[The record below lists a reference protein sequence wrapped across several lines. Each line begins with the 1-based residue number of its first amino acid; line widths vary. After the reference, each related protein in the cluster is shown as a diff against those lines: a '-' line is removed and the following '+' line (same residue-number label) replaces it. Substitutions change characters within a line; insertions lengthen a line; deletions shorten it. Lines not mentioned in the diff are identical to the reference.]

1 MLDVANTS
9 YFHYTEELV
18 ANDSLATIVEGS
30 PLVMKVEDGLGKV
43 SLGSGSNS
51 EVFVGVA
58 HACFIRPVELTMTQ
72 EIVVD
77 ANSLTVALAR
87 KPLADKLSAYDVEAK
102 AKAKATIASDAPA
115 APAAGEV
122 QFTAGTGE
130 ENGTV
135 TFNAS
140 DAGKQ
145 FNITYRYAN
154 TIAEGR
160 AVAGDGVPSGMQLGE
175 LNKSTGCIHSG
186 RVATDQ
192 FDIESDWTAADINDI
207 KVNVD
212 GRFARGGTGAPVT
225 NARVLAAPG
234 IMGPYLILQ
243 LL

>member
-43 SLGSGSNS
+43 SLGSGSDS

-102 AKAKATIASDAPA
+102 AKATIASA

-122 QFTAGTGE
+122 QFTAGTSE

-207 KVNVD
+207 KVNAD

>member
-43 SLGSGSNS
+43 SLGSGKGG

-87 KPLADKLSAYDVEAK
+87 KPLADKISAYDVEAK
-102 AKAKATIASDAPA
+102 AKAKAIAAPA

-122 QFTAGTGE
+122 RFTAGTDE

-175 LNKSTGCIHSG
+175 LNKTTGCIHSG

-207 KVNVD
+207 KVNAD
-212 GRFARGGTGAPVT
+212 GRFARGGNGAPVT

>member
-43 SLGSGSNS
+43 SLGSGSDS

-87 KPLADKLSAYDVEAK
+87 KPLANKLSAYDVEAK
-102 AKAKATIASDAPA
+102 AKATIASA
-115 APAAGEV
+115 ALAAGEV

-207 KVNVD
+207 KVNAD

>member
-43 SLGSGSNS
+43 SLGSGNDD

-87 KPLADKLSAYDVEAK
+87 KPLAGKISAYDVEAK
-102 AKAKATIASDAPA
+102 AKATVASA

-175 LNKSTGCIHSG
+175 LNKTTGCIHSG

-207 KVNVD
+207 KVNAD

>member
-43 SLGSGSNS
+43 SLGSGNDD

-87 KPLADKLSAYDVEAK
+87 KPLAGKISAYDVEAK
-102 AKAKATIASDAPA
+102 AKATVASA

-175 LNKSTGCIHSG
+175 EWGCISG
-186 RVATDQ
+186 
-192 FDIESDWTAADINDI
+192 ESSRCRAQ
-207 KVNVD
+207 
-212 GRFARGGTGAPVT
+212 GA
-225 NARVLAAPG
+225 
-234 IMGPYLILQ
+234 
-243 LL
+243 

>member
-43 SLGSGSNS
+43 SLGSGKDS

-58 HACFIRPVELTMTQ
+58 HACFIRPEELTMTQ

-102 AKAKATIASDAPA
+102 AKATVASSNPS
-115 APAAGEV
+115 AGGV
-122 QFTAGTGE
+122 QFTAGSGE

-154 TIAEGR
+154 NIAEGR

-175 LNKSTGCIHSG
+175 LNKTTGCIHSG

-207 KVNVD
+207 KVNAD
-212 GRFARGGTGAPVT
+212 GRFARGESGAPVT

>member
-43 SLGSGSNS
+43 SLGSGNDS

-102 AKAKATIASDAPA
+102 AKATIASATPA
-115 APAAGEV
+115 VGEV
-122 QFTAGTGE
+122 QFTAGTSE

-207 KVNVD
+207 KVNAD
-212 GRFARGGTGAPVT
+212 GRFARGGNGAPVT

>member
-43 SLGSGSNS
+43 SLGSGNDD

-87 KPLADKLSAYDVEAK
+87 KPLAGKISAYDVEAK
-102 AKAKATIASDAPA
+102 AKATVASA
-115 APAAGEV
+115 ASAAGEV

-175 LNKSTGCIHSG
+175 LNKTTGCIHSG

-207 KVNVD
+207 KVNTD